1 VANILDSLQGKC
13 SDILPVSA
21 NSAMGITV
29 TVSFAKAADEP
40 SPLPFCA
47 RDEDDNDD
55 ETLAYITALQIF
67 SRNIRIE

>member
-1 VANILDSLQGKC
+1 
-13 SDILPVSA
+13 VSA